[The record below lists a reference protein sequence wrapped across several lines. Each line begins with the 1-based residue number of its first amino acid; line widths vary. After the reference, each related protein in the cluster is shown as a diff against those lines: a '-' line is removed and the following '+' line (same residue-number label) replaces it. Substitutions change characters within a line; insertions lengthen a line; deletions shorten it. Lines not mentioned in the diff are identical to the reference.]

1 MGWGGGQGDRGEG
14 GERGAEVGVEGV
26 GRKERAREVASP
38 SLSVFK
44 FKSLHPQRN
53 MLC

>member
-1 MGWGGGQGDRGEG
+1 MVGRRTGGSGGG